1 MRAMGALAV
10 LLCMALACDNAPK
23 RAAGSGANHGLM
35 GFIDS
40 PAAGSTV
47 GPAFLV
53 AGWAVGREGVDRVR
67 LYLDDELIATT
78 PLNVAR
84 PDIDREYPRYAGT
97 GPNHGFTVT
106 IDAGRRSGFR
116 MLRIE
121 AIDRRGTAAH
131 VASITVKI
139 EP

>member
-1 MRAMGALAV
+1 MRAIAALAL
-10 LLCMALACDNAPK
+10 LLCTAVACDKAPK
-23 RAAGSGANHGLM
+23 RAAGTAANHGLM

-53 AGWAVGREGVDRVR
+53 AGWAAGREGVDRVR
-67 LYLDDELIATT
+67 IYLDDEMIATAA
-78 PLNVAR
+78 LNVAR
-84 PDIDREYPRYAGT
+84 PDIDRAYPRYADT
-97 GPNHGFTVT
+97 GPNHGFTTT
-106 IDAGRRSGFR
+106 IDAGTRSGFR